1 MAAGP
6 KPLPMMTTPDAT
18 DLRHASL
25 CRQLHLLGSGQLSAA
40 ALVDAYLAAIERDNP
55 RLRAYYHVDPEGARA
70 AAAASDARR
79 AAGGAR
85 GRLDG
90 VAIAI
95 KDNLDVAGMPTTAGL
110 AARRGRIAAE
120 DAFAVARLRAAGA
133 VILGK
138 TALDEAA
145 LGAMGSNAAFGNV
158 PHPQDPALAAGGS
171 SAGSAV
177 AVAAGL
183 CSAALGSDTLGSLRI
198 PAAFCGVHALRPTLG
213 EVSCSGLWPSLPRLD
228 VVGPMTRSIDDLAVL
243 LQVLAGHDAADPRS
257 RRRRVPLALPDWEPG
272 SLRTG
277 VAGQLAA
284 LGADQTVIARFAAAV
299 DRLQPLLG
307 ERRDIALTEV
317 GLPRLRRA
325 ALLMMEAGLSIAD
338 PADLAE
344 LSPER
349 RRMLAFAAGKSALDY
364 ARAERAL
371 DAAIVSTRRLF
382 DGIDV
387 LLLPTVPLPPP
398 PLGASEPANLAD
410 FTAFASIAGCPAL
423 SLPLGAGIGLQLV
436 GPPGSDLRLLE
447 LGQVTAAL
455 LDAADAP
462 TAP

>member
-1 MAAGP
+1 
-6 KPLPMMTTPDAT
+6 MTPID
-18 DLRHASL
+18 DSELRHASL
-25 CRQLHLLGSGQLSAA
+25 CRQLHLLASGEVTASRLTAVYLSAIKA
-40 ALVDAYLAAIERDNP
+40 ENPSLRAFYCVDA
-55 RLRAYYHVDPEGARA
+55 EGARA
-70 AAAASDARR
+70 AATASDARR
-79 AAGGAR
+79 HAGTTV

-95 KDNLDVAGMPTTAGL
+95 KDNLDVAGLPTTAGL
-110 AARRGRIAAE
+110 AARRHHRAPA

-158 PHPQDPALAAGGS
+158 ANPQRPAQASGGS
-171 SAGSAV
+171 SSGSAV

-198 PAAFCGVHALRPTLG
+198 PAAFCDIYALRPTLG
-213 EVSCSGLWPSLPRLD
+213 EVSCSGLWPALPRLD
-228 VVGPMTRSIDDLAVL
+228 AVGPITRSLDDLNVL
-243 LQVLAGHDAADPRS
+243 LQVLAAHDPADPRS

-272 SLRTG
+272 RLRSG
-277 VAGQLAA
+277 VASQLAA
-284 LGADQTVIARFAAAV
+284 LGADATVVAAFGSALQ
-299 DRLQPLLG
+299 RLQPLLG
-307 ERRDIALTEV
+307 ERREVALTGF

-325 ALLMMEAGLSIAD
+325 ALLMMEAGLAAAD
-338 PADLAE
+338 PADLLE
-344 LSPER
+344 LSSER
-349 RRMLAFAAGKSALDY
+349 RQMLAFASSKSAVDY
-364 ARAERAL
+364 ARADRLL
-371 DAAIVSTRRLF
+371 DAAVVSMRRLF
-382 DGIDV
+382 DAVDV

-398 PLGASEPANLAD
+398 LLAAAEPANLAD
-410 FTAFASIAGCPAL
+410 FTALASIAGCPAL

-455 LDAADAP
+455 LEAP
-462 TAP
+462 ELA